1 MKVLGTLSATLIV
14 VLTAVAVVAGLRS
27 IPDIKRY
34 LRMRQM

>member
-14 VLTAVAVVAGLRS
+14 VLTAVAVATGLRS
-27 IPDIKRY
+27 IPDIRRY